1 MSSAPQYLTLLNPK
15 QLEAVKSIEGPN
27 LVLAGAGTG
36 KTRVLTTRVAYI
48 LDQNAAQP
56 SQILC
61 VTFTN
66 KAAREMGERI
76 QSLIPN
82 RFDKMPWMGTFHSL
96 GAKIIRNHAEAIGL
110 KSSFTILDK
119 DDQIALIKQILKSES
134 LDQSQISPKYVQA
147 KIDSWKNKA
156 LNPNDINSQHLDSF
170 IDDKV
175 ANIYKIYQ
183 SRLFNI
189 NCLDFGDLLL
199 QCINLFKI
207 EDIHKRYSNNF
218 KFILVDEYQDTNAA
232 QYIWL
237 KMLAS
242 HHRNICCVG
251 DDDQSI
257 YSWRG
262 AQADNMLKFEKENPS
277 TKTIKLE
284 QNYRSTNNILKSASS
299 LISHNEMRLG
309 KELYSKQGDGNKINI
324 HLTNSSGDEASL
336 IAKEILK
343 YSKDQPN
350 FDEMAVLVRAT
361 FQTREIEESLIKY
374 SVPYRIIGGIRFYER
389 AEIKDSISYLRLVY
403 EKQDDVAFE
412 RALLVPKRG
421 IGDKSFGKIISLAK
435 DKSLSLFKAAQA
447 LAGSDELP
455 KKAKASLEVF
465 IHLIERCTLMTSSK
479 KFNDI
484 LKILLDESGYM
495 EMLKNDKNI
504 NALSKIENIKEL
516 ILAMDDY
523 ASIEEFLEHIS
534 LVSAVDT
541 TSNDTKVSL
550 MTLHAAKG
558 LEYEFV
564 FLPGWEEGLFPH
576 QRTIDES
583 GTKGIEEE
591 RRLAYVGIT
600 KTKKILNISTSLTR
614 RFQNNWMP
622 SLQSR
627 FIDELDEDFI
637 KNINHISEHTDPF
650 NNNFDEYNQD
660 DSFVMKKPKFIGS
673 NKYISSNYDKSSSF
687 KTVMEIEAEENVR
700 DINEDIM
707 LSIGQKVEHEKFGI
721 GTVKHVDGTKVHVD
735 FDAHGVKKLISNFLN
750 PC

>member
-1 MSSAPQYLTLLNPK
+1 MSTAPEYLSLLNPK
-15 QLEAVKSIEGPN
+15 QLEAVESIQGPN

-48 LDQNAAQP
+48 LDQNVAQP

-66 KAAREMGERI
+66 KAAREMAERV
-76 QSLIPN
+76 QKLIPN
-82 RFDKMPWMGTFHSL
+82 RFDRMPWMGTFHSL

-119 DDQIALIKQILKSES
+119 DDQVALIKQILKSEG
-134 LDQSQISPKYVQA
+134 LDQSQISPKYVQS
-147 KIDSWKNKA
+147 KIDNWKNKA
-156 LNPNDINSQHLDSF
+156 LNPNDINAQHLDSF

-207 EDIHKRYSNNF
+207 VDILKRYSNNF
-218 KFILVDEYQDTNAA
+218 KFILVDEYQDTNTA

-237 KMLAS
+237 KLLS
-242 HHRNICCVG
+242 SYHHNICCVG

-262 AQADNMLKFEKENPS
+262 AQADNMLKFEKENKN

-299 LISHNEMRLG
+299 LISYNELRLG
-309 KELYSKQGDGNKINI
+309 KELYSEQGDGSKINI

-343 YSKDQPN
+343 YSQTQPN

-374 SVPYRIIGGIRFYER
+374 SVPYRIVGGIRFYER

-412 RALLVPKRG
+412 RALMIPKRG

-435 DKSLSLFKAAQA
+435 DKSLSLYQA
-447 LAGSDELP
+447 SQLLAGSDEIP
-455 KKAKASLEVF
+455 KKASASLLSF
-465 IHLIERCTLMTSSK
+465 IDLIDRCTALTASK

-516 ILAMDDY
+516 IVAMDDY
-523 ASIEEFLEHIS
+523 ASIEEFLEHIA
-534 LVSAVDT
+534 LVSAVDET
-541 TSNDTKVSL
+541 QNDSKVSL

-576 QRTIDES
+576 QKTIDEL
-583 GTKGIEEE
+583 GNKGIEEE

-600 KTKKILNISTSLTR
+600 RAKKNLNISTSLTR

-627 FIDELDEDFI
+627 FIDELDDNLI
-637 KNINHISEHTDPF
+637 RNVSHISEHTNPF
-650 NNNFDEYNQD
+650 NNNNFDEYNQD
-660 DSFVMKKPKFIGS
+660 SDFLPKKPKYIGS
-673 NKYISSNYDKSSSF
+673 NVNNESSF
-687 KTVMEIEAEENVR
+687 KTVMDIEAEENVR
-700 DINEDIM
+700 DINDDIM
-707 LSIGQKVEHEKFGI
+707 LKIGQKVEHEKFGFGI
-721 GTVKHVDGTKVHVD
+721 IKHVDGPKVHVD
-735 FDAHGVKKLISNFLN
+735 FENHGVKKLISDFLS

>member
-1 MSSAPQYLTLLNPK
+1 MSVAPEYLSLLNPK
-15 QLEAVKSIEGPN
+15 QLEAVQSIEGPN

-48 LDQNAAQP
+48 LDQNVAQP

-66 KAAREMGERI
+66 KAAREMAERV
-76 QSLIPN
+76 QALIPN
-82 RFDKMPWMGTFHSL
+82 RFDRMPWMGTFHSL

-110 KSSFTILDK
+110 KNSFTILDK
-119 DDQIALIKQILKSES
+119 DDQVALIKQILKSEG
-134 LDQSQISPKYVQA
+134 LDQSQISPKYVQS
-147 KIDSWKNKA
+147 KIDHWKNKA
-156 LNPNDINSQHLDSF
+156 LNPGDITADHLDSF

-183 SRLFNI
+183 DRLFNI

-207 EDIHKRYSNNF
+207 EDILKRYSNNF
-218 KFILVDEYQDTNAA
+218 KFILVDEYQDTNTA

-237 KMLAS
+237 KMLS
-242 HHRNICCVG
+242 SLHHNICCVG

-262 AQADNMLKFEKENPS
+262 AQADNMLKFEKENQN

-299 LISHNEMRLG
+299 LISYNELRLG
-309 KELYSKQGDGNKINI
+309 KELYSEQGDGSKINI

-343 YSKDQPN
+343 YSQTQPN

-374 SVPYRIIGGIRFYER
+374 SVPYRIVGGIRFYER
-389 AEIKDSISYLRLVY
+389 AEIKDAISYLRLVY

-435 DKSLSLFKAAQA
+435 DKSLSLYQA
-447 LAGSDELP
+447 SQLLAGSDEIP
-455 KKAKASLEVF
+455 KKASSSLTNF
-465 IHLIERCTLMTSSK
+465 ISLIDRCTEMTSSK

-516 ILAMDDY
+516 TVAMEDY
-523 ASIEEFLEHIS
+523 ASIEEFLEHIA
-534 LVSAVDT
+534 LISAVDET
-541 TSNDTKVSL
+541 ENDSKVSL

-576 QRTIDES
+576 QKTIDES
-583 GTKGIEEE
+583 GNKGIEEE

-600 KTKKILNISTSLTR
+600 RAKKNLNISTSLTR

-627 FIDELDEDFI
+627 FIDELDADLI
-637 KNINHISEHTDPF
+637 KNISHVSEHTNPF
-650 NNNFDEYNQD
+650 SNTVLDEYNQD
-660 DSFVMKKPKFIGS
+660 SDFAVKKPKSIG
-673 NKYISSNYDKSSSF
+673 YNYDEDANYQ
-687 KTVMEIEAEENVR
+687 TVMDIEAEENVR

-707 LSIGQKVEHEKFGI
+707 LKIGQKVEHEKFGF
-721 GTVKHVDGTKVHVD
+721 GTIKHVDGSKVHVD
-735 FDAHGVKKLISNFLN
+735 FDNHGVKKLISDFLS

>member
-1 MSSAPQYLTLLNPK
+1 MSTAPEYLSLLNPK
-15 QLEAVKSIEGPN
+15 QLEAVESIQGPN

-48 LDQNAAQP
+48 LDQNVAQP

-66 KAAREMGERI
+66 KAAREMAERV
-76 QSLIPN
+76 QKLIPN
-82 RFDKMPWMGTFHSL
+82 RFDRMPWMGTFHSL

-119 DDQIALIKQILKSES
+119 DDQVALIKQILKSEG
-134 LDQSQISPKYVQA
+134 LDQSQISPKYVQS
-147 KIDSWKNKA
+147 KIDNWKNKA
-156 LNPNDINSQHLDSF
+156 LNPNDINAQHLDSF

-207 EDIHKRYSNNF
+207 EDILKRYSNNF
-218 KFILVDEYQDTNAA
+218 KFILVDEYQDTNTA

-237 KMLAS
+237 KLLS
-242 HHRNICCVG
+242 SYHHNICCVG

-262 AQADNMLKFEKENPS
+262 AQADNMLKFEKENKN

-299 LISHNEMRLG
+299 LISYNELRLG
-309 KELYSKQGDGNKINI
+309 KELYSEQGDGSKINI

-343 YSKDQPN
+343 YSQTQPN

-374 SVPYRIIGGIRFYER
+374 SVPYRIVGGIRFYER

-412 RALLVPKRG
+412 RALMIPKRG

-435 DKSLSLFKAAQA
+435 DKSLSLYQA
-447 LAGSDELP
+447 SQLLAGSDEIP
-455 KKAKASLEVF
+455 KKASASLLSF
-465 IHLIERCTLMTSSK
+465 IDLIDRCTAMTASK

-504 NALSKIENIKEL
+504 NALSKVENIKEL
-516 ILAMDDY
+516 IIAMDDY
-523 ASIEEFLEHIS
+523 ASIEEFLEHIA
-534 LVSAVDT
+534 LVSAVDET
-541 TSNDTKVSL
+541 QNDSKVSL

-576 QRTIDES
+576 QKTIDEL
-583 GTKGIEEE
+583 GNKGIEEE

-600 KTKKILNISTSLTR
+600 RAKKNLNISTSLTR

-627 FIDELDEDFI
+627 FIDELDDNLI
-637 KNINHISEHTDPF
+637 KNISHISEHTNPF
-650 NNNFDEYNQD
+650 NNNNFDEYNQD
-660 DSFVMKKPKFIGS
+660 SDFLPKKHKYIGS
-673 NKYISSNYDKSSSF
+673 NVNNESSF
-687 KTVMEIEAEENVR
+687 KTVMDIEAEENVR
-700 DINEDIM
+700 DINDDIM
-707 LSIGQKVEHEKFGI
+707 LKIGQKVEHEKFGFGI
-721 GTVKHVDGTKVHVD
+721 IKQVDGPKVHVD
-735 FDAHGVKKLISNFLN
+735 FENHGVKKLISDFLS

>member
-1 MSSAPQYLTLLNPK
+1 MSTAPEYLSLLNPK
-15 QLEAVKSIEGPN
+15 QLEAVESIQGPN

-48 LDQNAAQP
+48 LDQNVAQP

-66 KAAREMGERI
+66 KAAREMAERV
-76 QSLIPN
+76 QKLIPN
-82 RFDKMPWMGTFHSL
+82 RFDRMPWMGTFHSL

-119 DDQIALIKQILKSES
+119 DDQVALIKQILKSEG
-134 LDQSQISPKYVQA
+134 LDQSQISPKYVQS
-147 KIDSWKNKA
+147 KIDNWKNKA
-156 LNPNDINSQHLDSF
+156 LNPNDINAQHLDSF

-207 EDIHKRYSNNF
+207 VDILKRYSNNF
-218 KFILVDEYQDTNAA
+218 KFILVDEYQDTNTA

-237 KMLAS
+237 KLLS
-242 HHRNICCVG
+242 SYHHNICCVG

-262 AQADNMLKFEKENPS
+262 AQADNMLKFEKENKN

-299 LISHNEMRLG
+299 LISYNELRLG
-309 KELYSKQGDGNKINI
+309 KELYSEQGDGSKINI

-343 YSKDQPN
+343 YSQTQPN

-374 SVPYRIIGGIRFYER
+374 SVPYRIVGGIRFYER

-412 RALLVPKRG
+412 RALMIPKRG

-435 DKSLSLFKAAQA
+435 DKSLSLYQA
-447 LAGSDELP
+447 SQLLAGSDEIP
-455 KKAKASLEVF
+455 KKASASLLSF
-465 IHLIERCTLMTSSK
+465 IDLIDRCTALTASK

-516 ILAMDDY
+516 IVAMDDY
-523 ASIEEFLEHIS
+523 ASIEEFLEHIA
-534 LVSAVDT
+534 LVSAVDET
-541 TSNDTKVSL
+541 QNDSKVSL

-576 QRTIDES
+576 QKTIDEL
-583 GTKGIEEE
+583 GNKGIEEE

-600 KTKKILNISTSLTR
+600 RAKKNLNISTSLTR

-627 FIDELDEDFI
+627 FIDELDDNLI
-637 KNINHISEHTDPF
+637 KNISHISEHTNPF
-650 NNNFDEYNQD
+650 NNNNFDEYNQD
-660 DSFVMKKPKFIGS
+660 SDFLPKKHKYIGS
-673 NKYISSNYDKSSSF
+673 NVNNESSF
-687 KTVMEIEAEENVR
+687 KTVMDIEAEENVR
-700 DINEDIM
+700 DINDDIM
-707 LSIGQKVEHEKFGI
+707 LKIGQKVEHEKFGFGI
-721 GTVKHVDGTKVHVD
+721 IKHVDGPKVHVD
-735 FDAHGVKKLISNFLN
+735 FENHGVKKLISDFLS

>member
-1 MSSAPQYLTLLNPK
+1 MSTAPEYLSLLNPK
-15 QLEAVKSIEGPN
+15 QLEAVESIQGPN

-48 LDQNAAQP
+48 LDQNVAQP

-66 KAAREMGERI
+66 KAAREMAERV
-76 QSLIPN
+76 QKLIPN
-82 RFDKMPWMGTFHSL
+82 RFDRMPWMGTFHSL

-119 DDQIALIKQILKSES
+119 DDQVALIKQILKSEG
-134 LDQSQISPKYVQA
+134 LDQSQISPKYVQS
-147 KIDSWKNKA
+147 KIDNWKNKA
-156 LNPNDINSQHLDSF
+156 LNPNDINAQHLDSF

-207 EDIHKRYSNNF
+207 EDILKRYSNNF
-218 KFILVDEYQDTNAA
+218 KFILVDEYQDTNTA

-237 KMLAS
+237 KLLS
-242 HHRNICCVG
+242 SYHHNICCVG

-262 AQADNMLKFEKENPS
+262 AQADNMLKFEKENKN

-299 LISHNEMRLG
+299 LISYNELRLG
-309 KELYSKQGDGNKINI
+309 KELYSEQGDGNKINI

-343 YSKDQPN
+343 YSQTQPN

-374 SVPYRIIGGIRFYER
+374 SVPYRIVGGIRFYER

-412 RALLVPKRG
+412 RALMIPKRG

-435 DKSLSLFKAAQA
+435 DKSLSLYQA
-447 LAGSDELP
+447 SQLLAGSDEIP
-455 KKAKASLEVF
+455 KKASASLLSF
-465 IHLIERCTLMTSSK
+465 IDLIDRCTAMTASK

-516 ILAMDDY
+516 IVAMDDY
-523 ASIEEFLEHIS
+523 ASIEEFLEHIA
-534 LVSAVDT
+534 LVSAVDET
-541 TSNDTKVSL
+541 QNDSKVSL

-576 QRTIDES
+576 QKTIDES
-583 GTKGIEEE
+583 GNKGIEEE

-600 KTKKILNISTSLTR
+600 RAKKNLNISTSLTR

-627 FIDELDEDFI
+627 FIDELDDNLI
-637 KNINHISEHTDPF
+637 KNVSHISEHTNPF
-650 NNNFDEYNQD
+650 NNNNFDEYNQD
-660 DSFVMKKPKFIGS
+660 SDFLPKKPKFIGS
-673 NKYISSNYDKSSSF
+673 NVNNESSF
-687 KTVMEIEAEENVR
+687 KTVMDIEAEENVR
-700 DINEDIM
+700 DINDDIM
-707 LSIGQKVEHEKFGI
+707 LKIGQKVEHEKFGFGI
-721 GTVKHVDGTKVHVD
+721 IKHVDGPKVHVD
-735 FDAHGVKKLISNFLN
+735 FENHGVKKLISDFLS

>member
-1 MSSAPQYLTLLNPK
+1 MSTAPEYLSLLNPK
-15 QLEAVKSIEGPN
+15 QLEAVQSIEGPN

-48 LDQNAAQP
+48 LDQNVAQP

-66 KAAREMGERI
+66 KAAREMAERV
-76 QSLIPN
+76 QALIPN
-82 RFDKMPWMGTFHSL
+82 RFDRMPWMGTFHSL

-110 KSSFTILDK
+110 KNSFTILDK
-119 DDQIALIKQILKSES
+119 DDQVALIKQILKSEG
-134 LDQSQISPKYVQA
+134 LDQSQISPKYVQS
-147 KIDSWKNKA
+147 KIDHWKNKA
-156 LNPNDINSQHLDSF
+156 LNPSDITADHLDSF

-183 SRLFNI
+183 NRLFNI

-199 QCINLFKI
+199 QCINLFRI
-207 EDIHKRYSNNF
+207 EDILKRYSNNF
-218 KFILVDEYQDTNAA
+218 KFILVDEYQDTNTA

-237 KMLAS
+237 KMLS
-242 HHRNICCVG
+242 SLHHNICCVG

-262 AQADNMLKFEKENPS
+262 AQADNMLKFEKENQN

-299 LISHNEMRLG
+299 LISYNELRLG
-309 KELYSKQGDGNKINI
+309 KELYSEQGDGSKINI

-343 YSKDQPN
+343 YSQTQPN

-374 SVPYRIIGGIRFYER
+374 SVPYRIVGGIRFYER
-389 AEIKDSISYLRLVY
+389 AEIKDAISYLRLVY

-435 DKSLSLFKAAQA
+435 DKSLSLYQA
-447 LAGSDELP
+447 SQLLAGSDEIP
-455 KKAKASLEVF
+455 KKASSSLTNF
-465 IHLIERCTLMTSSK
+465 ISLIDRCTEMTSSK

-484 LKILLDESGYM
+484 LKILLDESVYM

-516 ILAMDDY
+516 TVAMEDY
-523 ASIEEFLEHIS
+523 ASIEEFLEHIA
-534 LVSAVDT
+534 LISAVDET
-541 TSNDTKVSL
+541 ENDSKVSL

-576 QRTIDES
+576 QKTIDES
-583 GTKGIEEE
+583 GNKGIEEE

-600 KTKKILNISTSLTR
+600 RAKKNLNISTSLTR

-627 FIDELDEDFI
+627 FIDELDADLI
-637 KNINHISEHTDPF
+637 KNISHVSEHTNPIS
-650 NNNFDEYNQD
+650 NTVIDEYNQD
-660 DSFVMKKPKFIGS
+660 SDFATKKPKSIG
-673 NKYISSNYDKSSSF
+673 YNYDEDANYQ
-687 KTVMEIEAEENVR
+687 TVMDIEAEENVR

-707 LSIGQKVEHEKFGI
+707 LKIGQKVEHEKFGF
-721 GTVKHVDGTKVHVD
+721 GTIKHVDGSKVHVD
-735 FDAHGVKKLISNFLN
+735 FDNHGIKKLISDFLS

>member
-1 MSSAPQYLTLLNPK
+1 MSTAQEYLSLLNPK
-15 QLEAVKSIEGPN
+15 QLEAVESIQGPN

-48 LDQNAAQP
+48 LDQNVAQP

-66 KAAREMGERI
+66 KAAREMAERV
-76 QSLIPN
+76 QKLIPN
-82 RFDKMPWMGTFHSL
+82 RFDRMPWMGTFHSL

-119 DDQIALIKQILKSES
+119 DDQVALIKQILKSEG
-134 LDQSQISPKYVQA
+134 LDQSQISPKYVQS
-147 KIDSWKNKA
+147 KIDNWKNKA
-156 LNPNDINSQHLDSF
+156 LNPNDINAQHLDSF

-207 EDIHKRYSNNF
+207 EDILKRYSNNF
-218 KFILVDEYQDTNAA
+218 KFILVDEYQDTNTA

-237 KMLAS
+237 KLLS
-242 HHRNICCVG
+242 SYHHNICCVG

-262 AQADNMLKFEKENPS
+262 AQADNMLKFEKENKN

-299 LISHNEMRLG
+299 LISYNELRLG
-309 KELYSKQGDGNKINI
+309 KELYSEQGDGNKINI

-343 YSKDQPN
+343 YSQTQPN

-374 SVPYRIIGGIRFYER
+374 SVPYRIVGGIRFYER

-412 RALLVPKRG
+412 RALMIPKRG

-435 DKSLSLFKAAQA
+435 DKSLSLYQA
-447 LAGSDELP
+447 SQLLAGSDEIP
-455 KKAKASLEVF
+455 KKASASLLSF
-465 IHLIERCTLMTSSK
+465 IDLIDRCTAMTASK

-516 ILAMDDY
+516 IVAMDDY
-523 ASIEEFLEHIS
+523 ASIEEFLEHIA
-534 LVSAVDT
+534 LVSAVDET
-541 TSNDTKVSL
+541 QNDSKVSL

-576 QRTIDES
+576 QKTIDES
-583 GTKGIEEE
+583 GNKGIEEE

-600 KTKKILNISTSLTR
+600 RAKKNLNISTSLTR

-627 FIDELDEDFI
+627 FIDELDDNLI
-637 KNINHISEHTDPF
+637 KNVSHISEHTNPF
-650 NNNFDEYNQD
+650 KNNNFDEYNQD
-660 DSFVMKKPKFIGS
+660 SDFLPKKPKYIGS
-673 NKYISSNYDKSSSF
+673 NVNNESSF
-687 KTVMEIEAEENVR
+687 KTVMDIEAEENVR
-700 DINEDIM
+700 DINDDIM
-707 LSIGQKVEHEKFGI
+707 LKIGQKVEHEKFGFGVI
-721 GTVKHVDGTKVHVD
+721 KHVDGPKVHVD
-735 FDAHGVKKLISNFLN
+735 FENHGVKKLISDFLS

>member
-465 IHLIERCTLMTSSK
+465 IDLIERCTLMTSSK

-600 KTKKILNISTSLTR
+600 RAKKILNISTSLTR

>member
-1 MSSAPQYLTLLNPK
+1 MSTAPEYLSLLNPK
-15 QLEAVKSIEGPN
+15 QLEAVESIQGPN

-48 LDQNAAQP
+48 LDQNVAQP

-66 KAAREMGERI
+66 KAAREMAERV
-76 QSLIPN
+76 QKLIPN
-82 RFDKMPWMGTFHSL
+82 RFDRMPWMGTFHSL

-119 DDQIALIKQILKSES
+119 DDQVALIKQILKSEG
-134 LDQSQISPKYVQA
+134 LDQSQISPKYVQS
-147 KIDSWKNKA
+147 KIDNWKNKA
-156 LNPNDINSQHLDSF
+156 LNPNDINAQHLDSF

-207 EDIHKRYSNNF
+207 EDILKRYSNNF
-218 KFILVDEYQDTNAA
+218 KFILVDEYQDTNTA

-237 KMLAS
+237 KLLS
-242 HHRNICCVG
+242 SYHHNICCVG

-262 AQADNMLKFEKENPS
+262 AQADNMLKFEKENKN

-299 LISHNEMRLG
+299 LISYNELRLG
-309 KELYSKQGDGNKINI
+309 KELYSEQGDGNKINI

-343 YSKDQPN
+343 YSQTQPN

-374 SVPYRIIGGIRFYER
+374 SVPYRIVGGIRFYER

-412 RALLVPKRG
+412 RALMIPKRG

-435 DKSLSLFKAAQA
+435 DKSLSLYQA
-447 LAGSDELP
+447 SQLLAGSDEIP
-455 KKAKASLEVF
+455 KKASASLLSF
-465 IHLIERCTLMTSSK
+465 IDLIDRCTALTASK

-516 ILAMDDY
+516 IVAMDDY
-523 ASIEEFLEHIS
+523 ASIEEFLEHIA
-534 LVSAVDT
+534 LVSAVDET
-541 TSNDTKVSL
+541 QNDSKVSL

-576 QRTIDES
+576 QKTIDES
-583 GTKGIEEE
+583 GNKGIEEE

-600 KTKKILNISTSLTR
+600 RAKKNLNISTSLTR

-627 FIDELDEDFI
+627 FIDELDDNLI
-637 KNINHISEHTDPF
+637 KNVSHISEHTNPF
-650 NNNFDEYNQD
+650 NNNNFDEYNQD
-660 DSFVMKKPKFIGS
+660 SDFLPKKPKYIGS
-673 NKYISSNYDKSSSF
+673 NVNNESSF
-687 KTVMEIEAEENVR
+687 KTVMDIEAEENVR
-700 DINEDIM
+700 DINDDIM
-707 LSIGQKVEHEKFGI
+707 LKIGQKVEHEKFGFGI
-721 GTVKHVDGTKVHVD
+721 IKHVDGPKVHVD
-735 FDAHGVKKLISNFLN
+735 FENHGVKKLISDFLS

>member
-1 MSSAPQYLTLLNPK
+1 MSTAPEYLSLLNPK
-15 QLEAVKSIEGPN
+15 QLEAVESIQGPN

-48 LDQNAAQP
+48 LDQNVAQP

-66 KAAREMGERI
+66 KAAREMAERV
-76 QSLIPN
+76 QKLIPN
-82 RFDKMPWMGTFHSL
+82 RFDRMPWMGTFHSL

-119 DDQIALIKQILKSES
+119 DDQVALIKQILKSEG
-134 LDQSQISPKYVQA
+134 LDQSQISPKYVQS
-147 KIDSWKNKA
+147 KIDNWKNKA
-156 LNPNDINSQHLDSF
+156 LNPNDINAQHLDSF

-207 EDIHKRYSNNF
+207 EDILKRYSNNF
-218 KFILVDEYQDTNAA
+218 KFILVDEYQDTNTA

-237 KMLAS
+237 KLLS
-242 HHRNICCVG
+242 SYHHNICCVG

-262 AQADNMLKFEKENPS
+262 AQADNMLKFEKENKN

-299 LISHNEMRLG
+299 LISYNELRLG
-309 KELYSKQGDGNKINI
+309 KELYSEQGDGSKINI

-343 YSKDQPN
+343 YSQTQPN

-374 SVPYRIIGGIRFYER
+374 SVPYRIVGGIRFYER

-412 RALLVPKRG
+412 RALMIPKRG

-435 DKSLSLFKAAQA
+435 DKSLSLYQA
-447 LAGSDELP
+447 SQLLAGSDEIP
-455 KKAKASLEVF
+455 KKASASLLSF
-465 IHLIERCTLMTSSK
+465 IDLIDRCTAMTASK

-516 ILAMDDY
+516 IVAMDDY
-523 ASIEEFLEHIS
+523 ASIEEFLEHIA
-534 LVSAVDT
+534 LVSAVDET
-541 TSNDTKVSL
+541 QNDSKVSL

-576 QRTIDES
+576 QKTIDEL
-583 GTKGIEEE
+583 GNKGIEEE

-600 KTKKILNISTSLTR
+600 RAKKNLNISTSLTR

-627 FIDELDEDFI
+627 FIDELDDNLI
-637 KNINHISEHTDPF
+637 KNISHISEHTNPF
-650 NNNFDEYNQD
+650 NNNNFDEYNQD
-660 DSFVMKKPKFIGS
+660 SDFLPKKPKYIGS
-673 NKYISSNYDKSSSF
+673 NVNNESSF
-687 KTVMEIEAEENVR
+687 KTVMDIEAEENVR
-700 DINEDIM
+700 DINDDIM
-707 LSIGQKVEHEKFGI
+707 LKIGQKVEHEKFGFGVI
-721 GTVKHVDGTKVHVD
+721 KHVDGPKVHVD
-735 FDAHGVKKLISNFLN
+735 FENHGVKKLISDFLSL
-750 PC
+750 C

>member
-1 MSSAPQYLTLLNPK
+1 MSTAPEYLSLLNPK
-15 QLEAVKSIEGPN
+15 QLEAVESIQGPN

-48 LDQNAAQP
+48 LDQNVAQP

-66 KAAREMGERI
+66 KAAREMAERV
-76 QSLIPN
+76 QKLIPN
-82 RFDKMPWMGTFHSL
+82 RFDRMPWMGTFHSL

-119 DDQIALIKQILKSES
+119 DDQVALIKQILKSEG
-134 LDQSQISPKYVQA
+134 LDQSQISPKYVQS
-147 KIDSWKNKA
+147 KIDNWKNKA
-156 LNPNDINSQHLDSF
+156 LNPNDINAQHLDSF

-207 EDIHKRYSNNF
+207 EDILKRYSNNF
-218 KFILVDEYQDTNAA
+218 KFILVDEYQDTNTA

-237 KMLAS
+237 KLLS
-242 HHRNICCVG
+242 SYHHNICCVG

-262 AQADNMLKFEKENPS
+262 AQADNMLKFEKENKN

-299 LISHNEMRLG
+299 LISYNELRLG
-309 KELYSKQGDGNKINI
+309 KELYSEQGDGNKINI

-343 YSKDQPN
+343 YSQTQPN

-374 SVPYRIIGGIRFYER
+374 SVPYRIVGGIRFYER

-412 RALLVPKRG
+412 RALMIPKRG

-435 DKSLSLFKAAQA
+435 DKSLSLYQA
-447 LAGSDELP
+447 SQLLAGSDEIP
-455 KKAKASLEVF
+455 KKASASLLSF
-465 IHLIERCTLMTSSK
+465 IDLIDRCTAMTASK

-516 ILAMDDY
+516 IVAMDDY
-523 ASIEEFLEHIS
+523 ASIEEFLEHIA
-534 LVSAVDT
+534 LVSAVDET
-541 TSNDTKVSL
+541 QNDSKVSL

-576 QRTIDES
+576 QKTIDES
-583 GTKGIEEE
+583 GNKGIEEE

-600 KTKKILNISTSLTR
+600 RAKKNLNISTSLTR

-627 FIDELDEDFI
+627 FIDELDDNLI
-637 KNINHISEHTDPF
+637 KNVSHISEHTSPF
-650 NNNFDEYNQD
+650 NNNNFDEYNQD
-660 DSFVMKKPKFIGS
+660 SDFLPKKPKFIGS
-673 NKYISSNYDKSSSF
+673 NVNNESNF
-687 KTVMEIEAEENVR
+687 KTVMDIEAEENVR
-700 DINEDIM
+700 DINDDIM
-707 LSIGQKVEHEKFGI
+707 LKIGQKVEHEKFGFGI
-721 GTVKHVDGTKVHVD
+721 IKHVDGPKVHVD
-735 FDAHGVKKLISNFLN
+735 FENHGVKKLISDFLS

>member
-1 MSSAPQYLTLLNPK
+1 MSVAPEYLSLLNPK
-15 QLEAVKSIEGPN
+15 QLEAVQSIEGPN

-48 LDQNAAQP
+48 LDQNVAQP

-66 KAAREMGERI
+66 KAAREMAERV
-76 QSLIPN
+76 QALIPN
-82 RFDKMPWMGTFHSL
+82 RFDRMPWMGTFHSL

-110 KSSFTILDK
+110 KNSFTILDK
-119 DDQIALIKQILKSES
+119 DDQVALIKQILKSEG
-134 LDQSQISPKYVQA
+134 LDQSQISPKYVQS
-147 KIDSWKNKA
+147 KIDHWKNKA
-156 LNPNDINSQHLDSF
+156 LNPSDINADHLDSF

-183 SRLFNI
+183 NRLFNI

-207 EDIHKRYSNNF
+207 EDILKRYSNNF
-218 KFILVDEYQDTNAA
+218 KFILVDEYQDTNTA

-237 KMLAS
+237 KMLS
-242 HHRNICCVG
+242 SLHHNICCVG

-262 AQADNMLKFEKENPS
+262 AQADNMLKFEKENQN

-299 LISHNEMRLG
+299 LISYNELRLG
-309 KELYSKQGDGNKINI
+309 KELYSEQGDGSKINI

-343 YSKDQPN
+343 YSQTQPN

-374 SVPYRIIGGIRFYER
+374 SVPYRIVGGIRFYER
-389 AEIKDSISYLRLVY
+389 AEIKDAISYLRLVY

-435 DKSLSLFKAAQA
+435 DKSLSLYQA
-447 LAGSDELP
+447 SQLLAGSDEIP
-455 KKAKASLEVF
+455 KKASSSLTNF
-465 IHLIERCTLMTSSK
+465 ISLIDRCTEMTSSK

-516 ILAMDDY
+516 TVAMEDY
-523 ASIEEFLEHIS
+523 ASIEEFLEHIA
-534 LVSAVDT
+534 LISAVDET
-541 TSNDTKVSL
+541 KNDTKVSL

-576 QRTIDES
+576 QKTIDES
-583 GTKGIEEE
+583 GNKGIEEE

-600 KTKKILNISTSLTR
+600 RAKKNLNISTSLTR

-627 FIDELDEDFI
+627 FIDELDADLI
-637 KNINHISEHTDPF
+637 KNISHVSEHTNPF
-650 NNNFDEYNQD
+650 SNNVLDEYNQD
-660 DSFVMKKPKFIGS
+660 SDFAEKKPKSIG
-673 NKYISSNYDKSSSF
+673 YNYDEDANYQ
-687 KTVMEIEAEENVR
+687 TVMDIEAEENIR

-707 LSIGQKVEHEKFGI
+707 LKIGQKVEHEKFGF
-721 GTVKHVDGTKVHVD
+721 GTIKHVDGSKVHVD
-735 FDAHGVKKLISNFLN
+735 FDNHGIKKLISDFLI

>member
-1 MSSAPQYLTLLNPK
+1 MSTAPEYLSLLNPK
-15 QLEAVKSIEGPN
+15 QLEAVESIQGPN

-48 LDQNAAQP
+48 LDQNVAQP

-66 KAAREMGERI
+66 KAAREMAERV
-76 QSLIPN
+76 QKLIPN
-82 RFDKMPWMGTFHSL
+82 RFDRMPWMGTFHSL

-119 DDQIALIKQILKSES
+119 DDQVALIKQILKSEG
-134 LDQSQISPKYVQA
+134 LDQSQISPKYVQS
-147 KIDSWKNKA
+147 KIDNWKNKA
-156 LNPNDINSQHLDSF
+156 LNPNDINAQHLDSF

-207 EDIHKRYSNNF
+207 EDILKRYSNNF
-218 KFILVDEYQDTNAA
+218 KFILVDEYQDTNTA

-237 KMLAS
+237 KLLS
-242 HHRNICCVG
+242 SYHHNICCVG

-262 AQADNMLKFEKENPS
+262 AQADNMLKFEKENKN

-299 LISHNEMRLG
+299 LISYNELRLG
-309 KELYSKQGDGNKINI
+309 KELYSEQGDGSKINI

-343 YSKDQPN
+343 YSQTQPN

-374 SVPYRIIGGIRFYER
+374 SVPYRIVGGIRFYER

-412 RALLVPKRG
+412 RALMIPKRG

-435 DKSLSLFKAAQA
+435 DKSLSLYQA
-447 LAGSDELP
+447 SQLLAGSDEIP
-455 KKAKASLEVF
+455 KKASASLLSF
-465 IHLIERCTLMTSSK
+465 IDLIDRCTALTASK

-516 ILAMDDY
+516 IVAMDDY
-523 ASIEEFLEHIS
+523 ASIEEFLEHIA
-534 LVSAVDT
+534 LVSAVDET
-541 TSNDTKVSL
+541 QNDSKVSL

-576 QRTIDES
+576 QKTIDES
-583 GTKGIEEE
+583 GNKGIEEE

-600 KTKKILNISTSLTR
+600 RAKKNLNISTSLTR

-627 FIDELDEDFI
+627 FIDELDDNLI
-637 KNINHISEHTDPF
+637 KNVSHISEHTNPF
-650 NNNFDEYNQD
+650 NNNNFDEYNQD
-660 DSFVMKKPKFIGS
+660 SDFIPKKPKYIGS
-673 NKYISSNYDKSSSF
+673 NVNNESSF
-687 KTVMEIEAEENVR
+687 KTVMDIEAEENVR
-700 DINEDIM
+700 DINDDIM
-707 LSIGQKVEHEKFGI
+707 LKIGQKVEHEKFGFGVI
-721 GTVKHVDGTKVHVD
+721 KHVDGPKVHVD
-735 FDAHGVKKLISNFLN
+735 FENHGVKKLISDFLS

>member
-1 MSSAPQYLTLLNPK
+1 MPTAPEYLSLLNPK
-15 QLEAVKSIEGPN
+15 QLEAVESIQGPN

-48 LDQNAAQP
+48 LDQNVAQP

-66 KAAREMGERI
+66 KAAREMAERV
-76 QSLIPN
+76 QKLIPN
-82 RFDKMPWMGTFHSL
+82 RFDRMPWMGTFHSL

-119 DDQIALIKQILKSES
+119 DDQVALIKQILKSEG
-134 LDQSQISPKYVQA
+134 LDQSQISPKYVQS
-147 KIDSWKNKA
+147 KIDNWKNKA
-156 LNPNDINSQHLDSF
+156 LNPNDINAQHLDSF

-207 EDIHKRYSNNF
+207 EDILKRYSNNF
-218 KFILVDEYQDTNAA
+218 KFILVDEYQDTNTA

-237 KMLAS
+237 KLLS
-242 HHRNICCVG
+242 SYHHNICCVG

-262 AQADNMLKFEKENPS
+262 AQADNMLKFEKENKN

-299 LISHNEMRLG
+299 LISYNELRLG
-309 KELYSKQGDGNKINI
+309 KELYSEQGDGNKINI

-343 YSKDQPN
+343 YSQTQPN

-374 SVPYRIIGGIRFYER
+374 SVPYRIVGGIRFYER

-412 RALLVPKRG
+412 RALMIPKRG

-435 DKSLSLFKAAQA
+435 DKSLSLYQA
-447 LAGSDELP
+447 SQLLAGSDEIP
-455 KKAKASLEVF
+455 KKASASLLSF
-465 IHLIERCTLMTSSK
+465 IDLIDRCTAMTASK

-516 ILAMDDY
+516 IVAMDDY
-523 ASIEEFLEHIS
+523 ASIEEFLEHIA
-534 LVSAVDT
+534 LVSAVDET
-541 TSNDTKVSL
+541 QNDSKVSL

-576 QRTIDES
+576 QKTIDES
-583 GTKGIEEE
+583 GNKGIEEE

-600 KTKKILNISTSLTR
+600 RAKKNLNISTSLTR

-627 FIDELDEDFI
+627 FIDELDDNLI
-637 KNINHISEHTDPF
+637 KNVSHISEHTNPF
-650 NNNFDEYNQD
+650 NNNNFDEYNQD
-660 DSFVMKKPKFIGS
+660 SDFLPKKPKYIGS
-673 NKYISSNYDKSSSF
+673 NVNNESSF
-687 KTVMEIEAEENVR
+687 KTVMDIEAEENVR
-700 DINEDIM
+700 DINDDIM
-707 LSIGQKVEHEKFGI
+707 LKIGQKVEHEKFGFGI
-721 GTVKHVDGTKVHVD
+721 IKHVDGPKVHVD
-735 FDAHGVKKLISNFLN
+735 FENHGVKKLISDFLS

>member
-183 SRLFNI
+183 NRLFNI

-465 IHLIERCTLMTSSK
+465 IDLIERCTLMTSSK

-504 NALSKIENIKEL
+504 NALSKVENIKEL

-600 KTKKILNISTSLTR
+600 RAKKILNISTSLTR

>member
-1 MSSAPQYLTLLNPK
+1 MSTAPEYLSLLNPK
-15 QLEAVKSIEGPN
+15 QLEAVESIQGPN

-48 LDQNAAQP
+48 LDQNVAQP

-66 KAAREMGERI
+66 KAAREMAERV
-76 QSLIPN
+76 QKLIPN
-82 RFDKMPWMGTFHSL
+82 RFDRMPWMGTFHSL

-119 DDQIALIKQILKSES
+119 DDQVALIKQILKSEG
-134 LDQSQISPKYVQA
+134 LDQSQISPKYVQS
-147 KIDSWKNKA
+147 KIDNWKNKA
-156 LNPNDINSQHLDSF
+156 LNANDINAQHLDSF

-207 EDIHKRYSNNF
+207 EDILKRYSNNF
-218 KFILVDEYQDTNAA
+218 KFILVDEYQDTNTA

-237 KMLAS
+237 KLLS
-242 HHRNICCVG
+242 SYHHNICCVG

-262 AQADNMLKFEKENPS
+262 AQADNMLKFEKENKN

-299 LISHNEMRLG
+299 LISYNELRLG
-309 KELYSKQGDGNKINI
+309 KELYSEQGDGNKINI

-343 YSKDQPN
+343 YSQKQPN

-374 SVPYRIIGGIRFYER
+374 SVPYRIVGGIRFYER

-412 RALLVPKRG
+412 RALMIPKRG

-435 DKSLSLFKAAQA
+435 DKSLSLYQA
-447 LAGSDELP
+447 SQLLAGSDEIP
-455 KKAKASLEVF
+455 KKASASLLSF
-465 IHLIERCTLMTSSK
+465 IDLIDRCTAMTASK

-516 ILAMDDY
+516 IVAMDDY
-523 ASIEEFLEHIS
+523 ASIEEFLEHIA
-534 LVSAVDT
+534 LVSAVDET
-541 TSNDTKVSL
+541 QNDSKVSL

-576 QRTIDES
+576 QKTIDES
-583 GTKGIEEE
+583 GNKGIEEE

-600 KTKKILNISTSLTR
+600 RAKKNLNISTSLTR

-627 FIDELDEDFI
+627 FIDELDDNLI
-637 KNINHISEHTDPF
+637 KNVSHISEHTNPF
-650 NNNFDEYNQD
+650 NNNNFDEYNQD
-660 DSFVMKKPKFIGS
+660 SDFLPKKPKYIGS
-673 NKYISSNYDKSSSF
+673 NVNNESSF
-687 KTVMEIEAEENVR
+687 KTVMDIEAEENVR
-700 DINEDIM
+700 DINDDIM
-707 LSIGQKVEHEKFGI
+707 LKIGQKVEHEKFGFGI
-721 GTVKHVDGTKVHVD
+721 IKHVDGPKVHVD
-735 FDAHGVKKLISNFLN
+735 FENHGVKKLISDFLS

>member
-1 MSSAPQYLTLLNPK
+1 MSTAPEYLSLLNPK
-15 QLEAVKSIEGPN
+15 QLEAVESIQGPN

-48 LDQNAAQP
+48 LDQNVAQP

-66 KAAREMGERI
+66 KAAREMAERV
-76 QSLIPN
+76 QKLIPN
-82 RFDKMPWMGTFHSL
+82 RFDRMPWMGTFHSL

-119 DDQIALIKQILKSES
+119 DDQVALIKQILKSEG
-134 LDQSQISPKYVQA
+134 LDQSQISPKYVQS
-147 KIDSWKNKA
+147 KIDNWKNKA
-156 LNPNDINSQHLDSF
+156 LNPNDINAQHLDSF

-207 EDIHKRYSNNF
+207 EDILKRYSNNF
-218 KFILVDEYQDTNAA
+218 KFILVDEYQDTNTA

-237 KMLAS
+237 KLLS
-242 HHRNICCVG
+242 SYHHNICCVG

-262 AQADNMLKFEKENPS
+262 AQADNMLKFEKENKN

-299 LISHNEMRLG
+299 LISYNELRLG
-309 KELYSKQGDGNKINI
+309 KELYSEQGDGNKINI

-343 YSKDQPN
+343 YSQTQPN

-374 SVPYRIIGGIRFYER
+374 SVPYRIVGGIRFYER

-412 RALLVPKRG
+412 RALMIPKRG

-435 DKSLSLFKAAQA
+435 DKSLSLYQA
-447 LAGSDELP
+447 SQLLAGSDEIP
-455 KKAKASLEVF
+455 KKASASLLSF
-465 IHLIERCTLMTSSK
+465 IDLIDRCTAMTASK

-516 ILAMDDY
+516 IVAMDDY
-523 ASIEEFLEHIS
+523 ASIEEFLEHIA
-534 LVSAVDT
+534 LVSAVDET
-541 TSNDTKVSL
+541 QNDSKVSL

-576 QRTIDES
+576 QKTIDES
-583 GTKGIEEE
+583 GNKGIEEE

-600 KTKKILNISTSLTR
+600 RAKKNLNISTSLTR

-627 FIDELDEDFI
+627 FIDELDDNLI
-637 KNINHISEHTDPF
+637 KNISHISEHTNPF
-650 NNNFDEYNQD
+650 NNNNFDEYNQD
-660 DSFVMKKPKFIGS
+660 SDFLPKKHKYIGS
-673 NKYISSNYDKSSSF
+673 NVNNESSF
-687 KTVMEIEAEENVR
+687 KTVMDIEAEENVR
-700 DINEDIM
+700 DINDDIM
-707 LSIGQKVEHEKFGI
+707 LKIGQKVEHEKFGFGI
-721 GTVKHVDGTKVHVD
+721 IKHVDGPKVHVD
-735 FDAHGVKKLISNFLN
+735 FENHGVKKLISDFLS

>member
-1 MSSAPQYLTLLNPK
+1 MSVAPEYLSLLNPK
-15 QLEAVKSIEGPN
+15 QLEAVQSIEGPN

-48 LDQNAAQP
+48 LDQNVAQP

-66 KAAREMGERI
+66 KAAREMAERV
-76 QSLIPN
+76 QALIPN
-82 RFDKMPWMGTFHSL
+82 RFDRMPWMGTFHSL

-110 KSSFTILDK
+110 KNSFTILDK
-119 DDQIALIKQILKSES
+119 DDQVALIKQILKSEG
-134 LDQSQISPKYVQA
+134 LDQSQISPKYVQS
-147 KIDSWKNKA
+147 KIDHWKNKA
-156 LNPNDINSQHLDSF
+156 LNPSDVTADHLDSF

-183 SRLFNI
+183 NRLFNI

-207 EDIHKRYSNNF
+207 EDILKRYSNNF
-218 KFILVDEYQDTNAA
+218 KFILVDEYQDTNTA

-237 KMLAS
+237 KMLS
-242 HHRNICCVG
+242 SLHHNICCVG

-262 AQADNMLKFEKENPS
+262 AQADNMLKFEKENQN

-299 LISHNEMRLG
+299 LISYNELRLG
-309 KELYSKQGDGNKINI
+309 KELYSEQGDGSKINI

-343 YSKDQPN
+343 YSQTQPN

-374 SVPYRIIGGIRFYER
+374 SVPYRIVGGIRFYER
-389 AEIKDSISYLRLVY
+389 AEIKDAISYLRLVY

-435 DKSLSLFKAAQA
+435 DKSLSLYQA
-447 LAGSDELP
+447 SQLLAGSDEIP
-455 KKAKASLEVF
+455 KKASSSLTNF
-465 IHLIERCTLMTSSK
+465 ISLIDRCTEMTSSK

-516 ILAMDDY
+516 TVAMEDY
-523 ASIEEFLEHIS
+523 ASIEEFLEHIA
-534 LVSAVDT
+534 LISAVDET
-541 TSNDTKVSL
+541 ENDSKVSL

-576 QRTIDES
+576 QKTIDES
-583 GTKGIEEE
+583 GNKGIEEE

-600 KTKKILNISTSLTR
+600 RAKKNLNISTSLTR

-627 FIDELDEDFI
+627 FIDELDADLI
-637 KNINHISEHTDPF
+637 KNISHVSEHTNPF
-650 NNNFDEYNQD
+650 SNNVLDEYNQD
-660 DSFVMKKPKFIGS
+660 SDFVAKKPKSIG
-673 NKYISSNYDKSSSF
+673 YNYDEDANYQ
-687 KTVMEIEAEENVR
+687 TVLDIEAEENVR

-707 LSIGQKVEHEKFGI
+707 LKIGQKVEHEKFGF
-721 GTVKHVDGTKVHVD
+721 GTIKHVDGSKVHVD
-735 FDAHGVKKLISNFLN
+735 FDNHGIKKLISDFLS

>member
-600 KTKKILNISTSLTR
+600 RAKKILNISTSLTR

>member
-1 MSSAPQYLTLLNPK
+1 MSTAPEYLSLLNPK
-15 QLEAVKSIEGPN
+15 QLEAVESIQGPN

-48 LDQNAAQP
+48 LDQNVAQP

-66 KAAREMGERI
+66 KAAREMAERV
-76 QSLIPN
+76 QKLIPN
-82 RFDKMPWMGTFHSL
+82 RFDRMPWMGTFHSL

-119 DDQIALIKQILKSES
+119 DDQVALIKQILKSEG
-134 LDQSQISPKYVQA
+134 LDQSQISPKYVQS
-147 KIDSWKNKA
+147 KIDNWKNKA
-156 LNPNDINSQHLDSF
+156 LNPNDINAQHLDSF

-207 EDIHKRYSNNF
+207 EDILKRYSNNF
-218 KFILVDEYQDTNAA
+218 KFILVDEYQDTNTA

-237 KMLAS
+237 KLLS
-242 HHRNICCVG
+242 SYHHNICCVG

-262 AQADNMLKFEKENPS
+262 AQADNMLKFEKENKN

-299 LISHNEMRLG
+299 LISYNELRLG
-309 KELYSKQGDGNKINI
+309 KELYSEQGDGNKINI

-343 YSKDQPN
+343 YSQKQPN

-374 SVPYRIIGGIRFYER
+374 SVPYRIVGGIRFYER

-412 RALLVPKRG
+412 RALMIPKRG

-435 DKSLSLFKAAQA
+435 DKSLSLYQA
-447 LAGSDELP
+447 SQLLAGSDEIP
-455 KKAKASLEVF
+455 KKASASLLSF
-465 IHLIERCTLMTSSK
+465 IDLIDRCTAMTASK

-516 ILAMDDY
+516 IVAMDDY
-523 ASIEEFLEHIS
+523 ASIEEFLEHIA
-534 LVSAVDT
+534 LVSAVDET
-541 TSNDTKVSL
+541 QNDSKVSL

-576 QRTIDES
+576 QKTIDES
-583 GTKGIEEE
+583 GNKGIEEE

-600 KTKKILNISTSLTR
+600 RAKKNLNISTSLTR

-627 FIDELDEDFI
+627 FIDELDDNLI
-637 KNINHISEHTDPF
+637 KNVSHISEHTNPF
-650 NNNFDEYNQD
+650 NNNSFDEYNQD
-660 DSFVMKKPKFIGS
+660 SDFLPKKPKYIGS
-673 NKYISSNYDKSSSF
+673 NVNNESSF
-687 KTVMEIEAEENVR
+687 KTVMDIEAEENVR
-700 DINEDIM
+700 DINDDIM
-707 LSIGQKVEHEKFGI
+707 LKIGQKVEHEKFGFGI
-721 GTVKHVDGTKVHVD
+721 IKHVDGPKVHVD
-735 FDAHGVKKLISNFLN
+735 FENHGVKKLISDFLS

>member
-1 MSSAPQYLTLLNPK
+1 MSTAPEYLSLLNPK
-15 QLEAVKSIEGPN
+15 QLEAVESIQGPN

-48 LDQNAAQP
+48 LDQNVAQP

-66 KAAREMGERI
+66 KAAREMAERV
-76 QSLIPN
+76 QKLIPN
-82 RFDKMPWMGTFHSL
+82 RFDRMPWMGTFHSL

-119 DDQIALIKQILKSES
+119 DDQVALIKQILKSEG
-134 LDQSQISPKYVQA
+134 LDQSQISPKYVQS
-147 KIDSWKNKA
+147 KIDNWKNKA
-156 LNPNDINSQHLDSF
+156 LNPNDINAQHLDSF

-207 EDIHKRYSNNF
+207 VDILKRYSNNF
-218 KFILVDEYQDTNAA
+218 KFILVDEYQDTNTA

-237 KMLAS
+237 KLLS
-242 HHRNICCVG
+242 SCHHNICCVG

-262 AQADNMLKFEKENPS
+262 AQADNMLKFEKENKN

-299 LISHNEMRLG
+299 LISYNELRLG
-309 KELYSKQGDGNKINI
+309 KELYSEQGDGNKINI

-343 YSKDQPN
+343 YSQTQPN

-374 SVPYRIIGGIRFYER
+374 SVPYRIVGGIRFYER

-412 RALLVPKRG
+412 RALMIPKRG

-435 DKSLSLFKAAQA
+435 DKSLSLYQA
-447 LAGSDELP
+447 SQLLAGSDEIP
-455 KKAKASLEVF
+455 KKASASLLSF
-465 IHLIERCTLMTSSK
+465 IDLIDRCTAMTASK

-516 ILAMDDY
+516 IVAMDDY
-523 ASIEEFLEHIS
+523 ASIEEFLEHIA
-534 LVSAVDT
+534 LVSAVDET
-541 TSNDTKVSL
+541 QNDSKVSL

-576 QRTIDES
+576 QKTIDEL
-583 GTKGIEEE
+583 GNKGIEEE

-600 KTKKILNISTSLTR
+600 RAKKNLNISTSLTR

-627 FIDELDEDFI
+627 FIDELDDNLI
-637 KNINHISEHTDPF
+637 KNVSHISEHTNPF
-650 NNNFDEYNQD
+650 NNNNFDEYNQD
-660 DSFVMKKPKFIGS
+660 SDFLPKKHKYIGS
-673 NKYISSNYDKSSSF
+673 NVNNESSF
-687 KTVMEIEAEENVR
+687 KTVMDIEAEENVR
-700 DINEDIM
+700 DINDDIM
-707 LSIGQKVEHEKFGI
+707 LKIGQKVEHEKFGFGI
-721 GTVKHVDGTKVHVD
+721 IKHVDGPKVHVD
-735 FDAHGVKKLISNFLN
+735 FENHGVKKLISDFLS

>member
-1 MSSAPQYLTLLNPK
+1 MSTAPEYLSLLNPK
-15 QLEAVKSIEGPN
+15 QLEAVESIQGPN

-48 LDQNAAQP
+48 LDQNVAQP

-66 KAAREMGERI
+66 KAAREMAERV
-76 QSLIPN
+76 QKLIPN
-82 RFDKMPWMGTFHSL
+82 RFDRMPWMGTFHSL

-119 DDQIALIKQILKSES
+119 DDQVALIKQILKSEG
-134 LDQSQISPKYVQA
+134 LDQSQISPKYVQS
-147 KIDSWKNKA
+147 KIDNWKNKA
-156 LNPNDINSQHLDSF
+156 LNPNDINAQHLDSF

-207 EDIHKRYSNNF
+207 EDILKRYSNNF
-218 KFILVDEYQDTNAA
+218 KFILVDEYQDTNTA

-237 KMLAS
+237 KLLS
-242 HHRNICCVG
+242 SFHHNICCVG

-262 AQADNMLKFEKENPS
+262 AQADNMLKFEKENKN

-299 LISHNEMRLG
+299 LISYNDLRLG
-309 KELYSKQGDGNKINI
+309 KELYSEQGDGNKINI

-343 YSKDQPN
+343 YSQKQPN

-374 SVPYRIIGGIRFYER
+374 SVPYRIVGGIRFYER

-412 RALLVPKRG
+412 RALMIPKRG

-435 DKSLSLFKAAQA
+435 DKSLSLYQA
-447 LAGSDELP
+447 SQLLAGSDEIP
-455 KKAKASLEVF
+455 KKASASLLSF
-465 IHLIERCTLMTSSK
+465 IDLIDRCTAMTASK

-516 ILAMDDY
+516 IVAMDDY
-523 ASIEEFLEHIS
+523 ASIEEFLEHIA
-534 LVSAVDT
+534 LVSAVDET
-541 TSNDTKVSL
+541 QNDSKVSL

-576 QRTIDES
+576 QKTIDES
-583 GTKGIEEE
+583 GNKGIEEE

-600 KTKKILNISTSLTR
+600 RAKKNLNISTSLTR

-627 FIDELDEDFI
+627 FIDELDDNLI
-637 KNINHISEHTDPF
+637 KNVSHISEHTNPLN

-660 DSFVMKKPKFIGS
+660 SDFLPKKPKFIGS
-673 NKYISSNYDKSSSF
+673 NVNNESNF
-687 KTVMEIEAEENVR
+687 KTVMDIEAEENVR
-700 DINEDIM
+700 DINDDIM
-707 LSIGQKVEHEKFGI
+707 LKIGQKVEHEKFGFGI
-721 GTVKHVDGTKVHVD
+721 IKHVDGPKVHVD
-735 FDAHGVKKLISNFLN
+735 FENHGVKKLISDFLS

>member
-1 MSSAPQYLTLLNPK
+1 MSTTPEYLSLLNPK
-15 QLEAVKSIEGPN
+15 QLEAVESIQGPN

-48 LDQNAAQP
+48 LDQNVAQP

-66 KAAREMGERI
+66 KAAREMAERV
-76 QSLIPN
+76 QKLIPN
-82 RFDKMPWMGTFHSL
+82 RFDRMPWMGTFHSL

-119 DDQIALIKQILKSES
+119 DDQVALIKQILKSEG
-134 LDQSQISPKYVQA
+134 LDQSQISPKYVQS
-147 KIDSWKNKA
+147 KIDNWKNKA
-156 LNPNDINSQHLDSF
+156 LNPNDINAQHLDSF

-207 EDIHKRYSNNF
+207 EDILKRYSNNF
-218 KFILVDEYQDTNAA
+218 KFILVDEYQDTNTA

-237 KMLAS
+237 KLLS
-242 HHRNICCVG
+242 SYHHNICCVG

-262 AQADNMLKFEKENPS
+262 AQADNMLKFEKENKN

-299 LISHNEMRLG
+299 LISYNELRLG
-309 KELYSKQGDGNKINI
+309 KELYSEQGDGNKINI

-343 YSKDQPN
+343 YSQTQPN

-374 SVPYRIIGGIRFYER
+374 SVPYRIVGGIRFYER

-412 RALLVPKRG
+412 RALMIPKRG

-435 DKSLSLFKAAQA
+435 DKSLSLYQA
-447 LAGSDELP
+447 SQLLAGSDEIP
-455 KKAKASLEVF
+455 KKASASLLSF
-465 IHLIERCTLMTSSK
+465 IDLIDRCTAMTASK

-516 ILAMDDY
+516 IVAMDDY
-523 ASIEEFLEHIS
+523 ASIEEFLEHIA
-534 LVSAVDT
+534 LVSAVDET
-541 TSNDTKVSL
+541 QNDSKVSL

-576 QRTIDES
+576 QKTIDES
-583 GTKGIEEE
+583 GNKGIEEE

-600 KTKKILNISTSLTR
+600 RAKKNLNISTSLTR

-627 FIDELDEDFI
+627 FIDELDDNLI
-637 KNINHISEHTDPF
+637 KNVSHISEHTNPLN

-660 DSFVMKKPKFIGS
+660 SDFLPKKPKYIGS
-673 NKYISSNYDKSSSF
+673 NVNNESSF
-687 KTVMEIEAEENVR
+687 KTVMDIEAEENVR
-700 DINEDIM
+700 DINDDIM
-707 LSIGQKVEHEKFGI
+707 LKIGQKVEHEKFGFGI
-721 GTVKHVDGTKVHVD
+721 IKHVDGPKVHVD
-735 FDAHGVKKLISNFLN
+735 FENHGVKKLISDFLS

>member
-1 MSSAPQYLTLLNPK
+1 MSTAPEYLSLLNPK
-15 QLEAVKSIEGPN
+15 QLEAVESIQGPN

-48 LDQNAAQP
+48 LDQNVAQP

-66 KAAREMGERI
+66 KAAREMAERV
-76 QSLIPN
+76 QKLIPN
-82 RFDKMPWMGTFHSL
+82 RFDRMPWMGTFHSL

-119 DDQIALIKQILKSES
+119 DDQVALIKQILKSEG
-134 LDQSQISPKYVQA
+134 LDQSQISPKYVQS
-147 KIDSWKNKA
+147 KIDNWKNKA
-156 LNPNDINSQHLDSF
+156 LNPNDINAQHLDSF

-207 EDIHKRYSNNF
+207 EDILKRYSNNF
-218 KFILVDEYQDTNAA
+218 KFILVDEYQDTNTA

-237 KMLAS
+237 KLLS
-242 HHRNICCVG
+242 SYHHNICCVG

-262 AQADNMLKFEKENPS
+262 AQADNMLKFEKENKN

-299 LISHNEMRLG
+299 LISYNELRLG
-309 KELYSKQGDGNKINI
+309 KELYSEQGDGSKINI

-343 YSKDQPN
+343 YSQTQPN

-374 SVPYRIIGGIRFYER
+374 SVPYRIVGGIRFYER

-412 RALLVPKRG
+412 RALMIPKRG

-435 DKSLSLFKAAQA
+435 DKSLSLYQA
-447 LAGSDELP
+447 SQLLAGSDEIP
-455 KKAKASLEVF
+455 KKASASLLSF
-465 IHLIERCTLMTSSK
+465 IDLIDRCTALTASK

-516 ILAMDDY
+516 IVAMDDY
-523 ASIEEFLEHIS
+523 ASIEEFLEHIA
-534 LVSAVDT
+534 LVSAVDET
-541 TSNDTKVSL
+541 QNDSKVSL

-576 QRTIDES
+576 QKTIDES
-583 GTKGIEEE
+583 GNKGIEEE

-600 KTKKILNISTSLTR
+600 RAKKNLNISTSLTR

-627 FIDELDEDFI
+627 FIDELDDNLI
-637 KNINHISEHTDPF
+637 KNVSHISEHTNPF
-650 NNNFDEYNQD
+650 NNNNFDEYNQD
-660 DSFVMKKPKFIGS
+660 SDFLPKKPKYIGS
-673 NKYISSNYDKSSSF
+673 NVNNESSF
-687 KTVMEIEAEENVR
+687 KTVMDIEAEENVR
-700 DINEDIM
+700 DINDDIM
-707 LSIGQKVEHEKFGI
+707 LKIGQKVEHEKFGFGI
-721 GTVKHVDGTKVHVD
+721 IKHVDGPKVHVD
-735 FDAHGVKKLISNFLN
+735 FENHGVKKLISDFLS

>member
-465 IHLIERCTLMTSSK
+465 IDLIERCTLMTSSK

-504 NALSKIENIKEL
+504 NALSKVENIKEL

-600 KTKKILNISTSLTR
+600 RAKKILNISTSLTR

>member
-1 MSSAPQYLTLLNPK
+1 MSTAPEYLSLLNPK
-15 QLEAVKSIEGPN
+15 QLEAVESIQGPN

-48 LDQNAAQP
+48 LDQNVAQP

-66 KAAREMGERI
+66 KAAREMAERV
-76 QSLIPN
+76 QKLIPN
-82 RFDKMPWMGTFHSL
+82 RFDRMPWMGTFHSL

-119 DDQIALIKQILKSES
+119 DDQVALIKQILKSEG
-134 LDQSQISPKYVQA
+134 LDQSQISPKYVQS
-147 KIDSWKNKA
+147 KIDNWKNKA
-156 LNPNDINSQHLDSF
+156 LNPNDINAQHLDSF

-207 EDIHKRYSNNF
+207 EDILKRYSNNF
-218 KFILVDEYQDTNAA
+218 KFILVDEYQDTNTA

-237 KMLAS
+237 KLLS
-242 HHRNICCVG
+242 SYHHNICCVG

-262 AQADNMLKFEKENPS
+262 AQADNMLKFEKENKN

-299 LISHNEMRLG
+299 LISYNELRLG
-309 KELYSKQGDGNKINI
+309 KELYSEQGDGSKINI

-343 YSKDQPN
+343 YSQTQPN

-374 SVPYRIIGGIRFYER
+374 SVPYRIVGGIRFYER

-412 RALLVPKRG
+412 RALMIPKRG
-421 IGDKSFGKIISLAK
+421 IGDKSFGKIIALAK
-435 DKSLSLFKAAQA
+435 DKSLSLYQA
-447 LAGSDELP
+447 SQLLAGSDEIP
-455 KKAKASLEVF
+455 KKASASLLSF
-465 IHLIERCTLMTSSK
+465 IDLIDRCTALTASK

-516 ILAMDDY
+516 IVAMDDY
-523 ASIEEFLEHIS
+523 ASIEEFLEHIA
-534 LVSAVDT
+534 LVSAVDET
-541 TSNDTKVSL
+541 QNDSKVSL

-576 QRTIDES
+576 QKTIDES
-583 GTKGIEEE
+583 GNKGIEEE

-600 KTKKILNISTSLTR
+600 RAKKNLNISTSLTR

-627 FIDELDEDFI
+627 FIDELDDNLI
-637 KNINHISEHTDPF
+637 KNISHISEHTNPF
-650 NNNFDEYNQD
+650 NNNNFDEYNQD
-660 DSFVMKKPKFIGS
+660 SDFLPKKHKYIGS
-673 NKYISSNYDKSSSF
+673 NVNNESSF
-687 KTVMEIEAEENVR
+687 KTVMDIEAEENVR
-700 DINEDIM
+700 DINDDIM
-707 LSIGQKVEHEKFGI
+707 LKIGQKVEHEKFGFGI
-721 GTVKHVDGTKVHVD
+721 IKHVDGPKVHVD
-735 FDAHGVKKLISNFLN
+735 FENHGVKKLISDFLS

>member
-1 MSSAPQYLTLLNPK
+1 MSTAPEYLSLLNPK
-15 QLEAVKSIEGPN
+15 QLEAVESIQGPN

-48 LDQNAAQP
+48 LDSNVAQP

-66 KAAREMGERI
+66 KAAREMAERV
-76 QSLIPN
+76 QKLIPN
-82 RFDKMPWMGTFHSL
+82 RFDRMPWMGTFHSL

-119 DDQIALIKQILKSES
+119 DDQVALIKQILKSEG
-134 LDQSQISPKYVQA
+134 LDQSQISPKYVQS
-147 KIDSWKNKA
+147 KIDNWKNKA
-156 LNPNDINSQHLDSF
+156 LNPNDINAQHLDSF

-207 EDIHKRYSNNF
+207 VDILKRYSNNF
-218 KFILVDEYQDTNAA
+218 KFILVDEYQDTNTA

-237 KMLAS
+237 KLLS
-242 HHRNICCVG
+242 SYHHNICCVG

-262 AQADNMLKFEKENPS
+262 AQADNMLKFEKENKN

-299 LISHNEMRLG
+299 LISYNELRLG
-309 KELYSKQGDGNKINI
+309 KELYSEQGDGNKINI

-343 YSKDQPN
+343 YSQTQPN

-374 SVPYRIIGGIRFYER
+374 SVPYRIVGGIRFYER

-412 RALLVPKRG
+412 RALMIPKRG

-435 DKSLSLFKAAQA
+435 DKSLSLYQA
-447 LAGSDELP
+447 SQLLAGSDEIP
-455 KKAKASLEVF
+455 KKASASLLSF
-465 IHLIERCTLMTSSK
+465 IDLIDRCTALTASK

-516 ILAMDDY
+516 IVAMDDY
-523 ASIEEFLEHIS
+523 ASIEEFLEHIA
-534 LVSAVDT
+534 LVSAVDET
-541 TSNDTKVSL
+541 QNDSKVSL

-576 QRTIDES
+576 QKTIDEL
-583 GTKGIEEE
+583 GNKGIEEE

-600 KTKKILNISTSLTR
+600 RAKKNLNISTSLTR

-627 FIDELDEDFI
+627 FIDELDDNLI
-637 KNINHISEHTDPF
+637 KNVSHISEHTNPF
-650 NNNFDEYNQD
+650 NNNNFDEYNQD
-660 DSFVMKKPKFIGS
+660 SDFLPKKHKYIGS
-673 NKYISSNYDKSSSF
+673 NVNNESSF
-687 KTVMEIEAEENVR
+687 KTVMDIEAEENVR
-700 DINEDIM
+700 DINDDIM
-707 LSIGQKVEHEKFGI
+707 LKIGQKVEHEKFGFGI
-721 GTVKHVDGTKVHVD
+721 IKHVDGPKVHVD
-735 FDAHGVKKLISNFLN
+735 FENHGVKKLISDFLS

>member
-1 MSSAPQYLTLLNPK
+1 MSTAPEYLSLLNPK
-15 QLEAVKSIEGPN
+15 QLEAVESIQGPN

-48 LDQNAAQP
+48 LDQNVAQP

-66 KAAREMGERI
+66 KAAREMAERV
-76 QSLIPN
+76 QKLIPN
-82 RFDKMPWMGTFHSL
+82 RFDRMPWMGTFHSL

-119 DDQIALIKQILKSES
+119 DDQVALIKQILKSEG
-134 LDQSQISPKYVQA
+134 LDQSQISPKYVQS
-147 KIDSWKNKA
+147 KIDNWKNKA
-156 LNPNDINSQHLDSF
+156 LNPNDINAQHLDSF

-207 EDIHKRYSNNF
+207 EDILKRYSNNF
-218 KFILVDEYQDTNAA
+218 KFILVDEYQDTNTA

-237 KMLAS
+237 KLLS
-242 HHRNICCVG
+242 SYHHNICCVG

-262 AQADNMLKFEKENPS
+262 AQADNMLKFEKENKN

-299 LISHNEMRLG
+299 LISYNELRLG
-309 KELYSKQGDGNKINI
+309 KELYSEQGDGNKINI

-343 YSKDQPN
+343 YSQKQPN

-374 SVPYRIIGGIRFYER
+374 SVPYRIVGGIRFYER

-412 RALLVPKRG
+412 RALMIPKRG

-435 DKSLSLFKAAQA
+435 DKSLSLYQA
-447 LAGSDELP
+447 SQLLAGSDEIP
-455 KKAKASLEVF
+455 KKASASLLSF
-465 IHLIERCTLMTSSK
+465 IDLIDRCTAMTASK

-516 ILAMDDY
+516 IVAMDDY
-523 ASIEEFLEHIS
+523 ASIEEFLEHIA
-534 LVSAVDT
+534 LVSAVDET
-541 TSNDTKVSL
+541 QNDSKVSL

-576 QRTIDES
+576 QKTIDES
-583 GTKGIEEE
+583 GNKGIEEE

-600 KTKKILNISTSLTR
+600 RAKKNLNISTSLTR

-627 FIDELDEDFI
+627 FIDELDDNLI
-637 KNINHISEHTDPF
+637 KNVSHISEHTNPF
-650 NNNFDEYNQD
+650 NNNNFDEYNQD
-660 DSFVMKKPKFIGS
+660 SDFLPKKPKYIGS
-673 NKYISSNYDKSSSF
+673 NVNNESSF
-687 KTVMEIEAEENVR
+687 KTVMDIEAEENVR
-700 DINEDIM
+700 DINDDIM
-707 LSIGQKVEHEKFGI
+707 LKIGQKVEHEKFGFGI
-721 GTVKHVDGTKVHVD
+721 IKHVDGPKVHVD
-735 FDAHGVKKLISNFLN
+735 FENHGVKKLISDFLS

>member
-1 MSSAPQYLTLLNPK
+1 MSTAPEYLSLLNPK
-15 QLEAVKSIEGPN
+15 QLEAVESIQGPN

-48 LDQNAAQP
+48 LDQNVAQP

-66 KAAREMGERI
+66 KAAREMAERV
-76 QSLIPN
+76 QKLIPN
-82 RFDKMPWMGTFHSL
+82 RFDRMPWMGTFHSL

-119 DDQIALIKQILKSES
+119 DDQVALIKQILKSEG
-134 LDQSQISPKYVQA
+134 LDQSQISPKYVQS
-147 KIDSWKNKA
+147 KIDNWKNKA
-156 LNPNDINSQHLDSF
+156 LNPNDINAQHLDSF

-207 EDIHKRYSNNF
+207 EDILKRYSNNF
-218 KFILVDEYQDTNAA
+218 KFILVDEYQDTNTA

-237 KMLAS
+237 KLLS
-242 HHRNICCVG
+242 SYHHNICCVG

-262 AQADNMLKFEKENPS
+262 AQADNMLKFEKENKN

-299 LISHNEMRLG
+299 LISYNELRLG
-309 KELYSKQGDGNKINI
+309 KELYSEQGDGNKISI

-343 YSKDQPN
+343 YSQTQPN

-374 SVPYRIIGGIRFYER
+374 SVPYRIVGGIRFYER

-412 RALLVPKRG
+412 RALMIPKRG
-421 IGDKSFGKIISLAK
+421 IGDKSFGKIIALAK
-435 DKSLSLFKAAQA
+435 DKSLSLYQA
-447 LAGSDELP
+447 SQLLAGSDEIP
-455 KKAKASLEVF
+455 KKASASLLSF
-465 IHLIERCTLMTSSK
+465 IDLIDRCTAMTASK

-516 ILAMDDY
+516 IVAMDDY
-523 ASIEEFLEHIS
+523 ASIEEFLEHIA
-534 LVSAVDT
+534 LVSAVDET
-541 TSNDTKVSL
+541 QNDSKVSL

-576 QRTIDES
+576 QKTIDEL
-583 GTKGIEEE
+583 GNKGIEEE

-600 KTKKILNISTSLTR
+600 RAKKNLNISTSLTR

-627 FIDELDEDFI
+627 FIDELDDNLI
-637 KNINHISEHTDPF
+637 KNVSHISEHTNPF
-650 NNNFDEYNQD
+650 NNNNFDEYNQD
-660 DSFVMKKPKFIGS
+660 SDFLPKKPKYIGS
-673 NKYISSNYDKSSSF
+673 NVNNESSF
-687 KTVMEIEAEENVR
+687 KTVMDIEAEENVR
-700 DINEDIM
+700 DINDDIM
-707 LSIGQKVEHEKFGI
+707 LKIGQKVEHEKFGFGI
-721 GTVKHVDGTKVHVD
+721 IKHVDGPKVHVD
-735 FDAHGVKKLISNFLN
+735 FENHGVKKLISDFLS

>member
-1 MSSAPQYLTLLNPK
+1 MSTTPEYLSLLNPK
-15 QLEAVKSIEGPN
+15 QLEAVESIQGPN

-48 LDQNAAQP
+48 LDQNVAQP

-66 KAAREMGERI
+66 KAAREMAERV
-76 QSLIPN
+76 QKLIPN
-82 RFDKMPWMGTFHSL
+82 RFDRMPWMGTFHSL

-119 DDQIALIKQILKSES
+119 DDQVALIKQILKSEG
-134 LDQSQISPKYVQA
+134 LDQSQISPKYVQS
-147 KIDSWKNKA
+147 KIDNWKNKA
-156 LNPNDINSQHLDSF
+156 LNPNDINAQHLDSF

-207 EDIHKRYSNNF
+207 EDILKRYSNNF
-218 KFILVDEYQDTNAA
+218 KFILVDEYQDTNTA

-237 KMLAS
+237 KLLS
-242 HHRNICCVG
+242 SFHHNICCVG

-262 AQADNMLKFEKENPS
+262 AQADNMLKFEKENKN

-299 LISHNEMRLG
+299 LISYNELRLG
-309 KELYSKQGDGNKINI
+309 KELYSEQGDGNKINI

-343 YSKDQPN
+343 YSQTQPN

-374 SVPYRIIGGIRFYER
+374 SVPYRIVGGIRFYER

-412 RALLVPKRG
+412 RALMIPKRG

-435 DKSLSLFKAAQA
+435 DKSLSLYQA
-447 LAGSDELP
+447 SQLLAGSDEIP
-455 KKAKASLEVF
+455 KKASASLLSF
-465 IHLIERCTLMTSSK
+465 IDLIDRCTAMTASK

-516 ILAMDDY
+516 IVAMDDY
-523 ASIEEFLEHIS
+523 ASIEEFLEHIA
-534 LVSAVDT
+534 LVSAVDET
-541 TSNDTKVSL
+541 QNDSKVSL

-576 QRTIDES
+576 QKTIDES
-583 GTKGIEEE
+583 GNKGIEEE

-600 KTKKILNISTSLTR
+600 RAKKNLNISTSLTR

-627 FIDELDEDFI
+627 FIDELDDNLI
-637 KNINHISEHTDPF
+637 KNVSHISEHTNPF
-650 NNNFDEYNQD
+650 NNNNFDEYNQD
-660 DSFVMKKPKFIGS
+660 SDFLPKKPKYIGS
-673 NKYISSNYDKSSSF
+673 NVNNESSF
-687 KTVMEIEAEENVR
+687 KTVMDIEAEENVR
-700 DINEDIM
+700 DINDDIM
-707 LSIGQKVEHEKFGI
+707 LKIGQKVEHEKFGFGI
-721 GTVKHVDGTKVHVD
+721 IKHVDGPKVHVD
-735 FDAHGVKKLISNFLN
+735 FENHGVKKLISDFLS

>member
-1 MSSAPQYLTLLNPK
+1 MSTAPEYLSLLNPK
-15 QLEAVKSIEGPN
+15 QLEAVESIQGPN

-48 LDQNAAQP
+48 LDQNVAQP

-66 KAAREMGERI
+66 KAAREMAERV
-76 QSLIPN
+76 QKLIPN
-82 RFDKMPWMGTFHSL
+82 RFDRMPWMGTFHSL

-119 DDQIALIKQILKSES
+119 DDQVALIKQILKSEG
-134 LDQSQISPKYVQA
+134 LDQSQISPKYVQS
-147 KIDSWKNKA
+147 KIDNWKNKA
-156 LNPNDINSQHLDSF
+156 LNPNDINAQHLDSF

-207 EDIHKRYSNNF
+207 EDILKRYSNNF
-218 KFILVDEYQDTNAA
+218 KFILVDEYQDTNTA

-237 KMLAS
+237 KLLS
-242 HHRNICCVG
+242 SFHHNICCVG

-262 AQADNMLKFEKENPS
+262 AQADNMLKFEKENKN

-299 LISHNEMRLG
+299 LISYNELRLG
-309 KELYSKQGDGNKINI
+309 KELYSEQGDGSKINI

-343 YSKDQPN
+343 YSQTQPN

-374 SVPYRIIGGIRFYER
+374 SVPYRIVGGIRFYER

-412 RALLVPKRG
+412 RALMIPKRG

-435 DKSLSLFKAAQA
+435 DKSLSLYQA
-447 LAGSDELP
+447 SQLLAGSDEIP
-455 KKAKASLEVF
+455 KKASASLLSF
-465 IHLIERCTLMTSSK
+465 IDLIDRCTAMTASK

-516 ILAMDDY
+516 IVAMDDY
-523 ASIEEFLEHIS
+523 ASIEEFLEHIA
-534 LVSAVDT
+534 LVSAVDET
-541 TSNDTKVSL
+541 QNDSKVSL

-576 QRTIDES
+576 QKTIDES
-583 GTKGIEEE
+583 GNKGIEEE

-600 KTKKILNISTSLTR
+600 RAKKNLNISTSLTR

-627 FIDELDEDFI
+627 FIDELDDNLI
-637 KNINHISEHTDPF
+637 KNISHISEHTNPF
-650 NNNFDEYNQD
+650 NNNNFDEYNQD
-660 DSFVMKKPKFIGS
+660 SDFLPKKPKYIGS
-673 NKYISSNYDKSSSF
+673 NVNNESSF
-687 KTVMEIEAEENVR
+687 KTVMDIEAEENVR
-700 DINEDIM
+700 DINDDIM
-707 LSIGQKVEHEKFGI
+707 LKIGQKVEHEKFGFGVI
-721 GTVKHVDGTKVHVD
+721 KHVDGPKVHVD
-735 FDAHGVKKLISNFLN
+735 FENHGVKKLISDFLS

>member
-1 MSSAPQYLTLLNPK
+1 MSTAPEYLSLLNPK
-15 QLEAVKSIEGPN
+15 QLEAVESIQGPN

-48 LDQNAAQP
+48 LDQNVAQP

-66 KAAREMGERI
+66 KAAREMAERV
-76 QSLIPN
+76 QKLIPN
-82 RFDKMPWMGTFHSL
+82 RFDRMPWMGTFHSL

-119 DDQIALIKQILKSES
+119 DDQVALIKQILKSEG
-134 LDQSQISPKYVQA
+134 LDQSQISPKYVQS
-147 KIDSWKNKA
+147 KIDNWKNKA
-156 LNPNDINSQHLDSF
+156 LNPNDINAQHLDSF

-207 EDIHKRYSNNF
+207 EDILKRYSNNF
-218 KFILVDEYQDTNAA
+218 KFILVDEYQDTNTA

-237 KMLAS
+237 KLLS
-242 HHRNICCVG
+242 SFHHNICCVG

-262 AQADNMLKFEKENPS
+262 AQADNMLKFEKENKN

-299 LISHNEMRLG
+299 LISYNELRLG
-309 KELYSKQGDGNKINI
+309 KELYSEQGDGNKINI

-343 YSKDQPN
+343 YSQKQPN

-374 SVPYRIIGGIRFYER
+374 SVPYRIVGGIRFYER

-412 RALLVPKRG
+412 RALMIPKRG

-435 DKSLSLFKAAQA
+435 DKSLSLYQA
-447 LAGSDELP
+447 SQLLAGSDEIP
-455 KKAKASLEVF
+455 KKASASLLSF
-465 IHLIERCTLMTSSK
+465 IDLIDRCTAMTASK

-516 ILAMDDY
+516 IVAMDDY
-523 ASIEEFLEHIS
+523 ASIEEFLEHIA
-534 LVSAVDT
+534 LVSAVDET
-541 TSNDTKVSL
+541 QNDSKVSL

-576 QRTIDES
+576 QKTIDES
-583 GTKGIEEE
+583 GNKGIEEE

-600 KTKKILNISTSLTR
+600 RAKKNLNISTSLTR

-627 FIDELDEDFI
+627 FIDELDDNLI
-637 KNINHISEHTDPF
+637 KNVSHISEHTNPLN

-660 DSFVMKKPKFIGS
+660 SDFLPKKPKFIGS
-673 NKYISSNYDKSSSF
+673 NVNNESNF
-687 KTVMEIEAEENVR
+687 KTVMDIEAEENVR
-700 DINEDIM
+700 DINDDIM
-707 LSIGQKVEHEKFGI
+707 LKIGQKVEHEKFGFGI
-721 GTVKHVDGTKVHVD
+721 IKHVDGPKVHVD
-735 FDAHGVKKLISNFLN
+735 FENHGVKKLISDFLS

>member
-1 MSSAPQYLTLLNPK
+1 MSTAPEYLSLLNPK
-15 QLEAVKSIEGPN
+15 QLEAVESIQGPN

-48 LDQNAAQP
+48 LDQNVAQP

-66 KAAREMGERI
+66 KAAREMAERV
-76 QSLIPN
+76 QKLIPN
-82 RFDKMPWMGTFHSL
+82 RFDRMPWMGTFHSL

-119 DDQIALIKQILKSES
+119 DDQVALIKQILKSEG
-134 LDQSQISPKYVQA
+134 LDQSQISPKYVQS
-147 KIDSWKNKA
+147 KIDNWKNKA
-156 LNPNDINSQHLDSF
+156 LNPNDINAQHLDSF

-207 EDIHKRYSNNF
+207 VDILKRYSNNF
-218 KFILVDEYQDTNAA
+218 KFILVDEYQDTNTA

-237 KMLAS
+237 KLLS
-242 HHRNICCVG
+242 SCHHNICCVG

-262 AQADNMLKFEKENPS
+262 AQADNMLKFEKENKN

-299 LISHNEMRLG
+299 LISYNELRLG
-309 KELYSKQGDGNKINI
+309 KELYSEQGDGSKINI

-343 YSKDQPN
+343 YSQTQPN

-374 SVPYRIIGGIRFYER
+374 SVPYRIVGGIRFYER

-412 RALLVPKRG
+412 RALMIPKRG
-421 IGDKSFGKIISLAK
+421 IGDKSFGKIIALAK
-435 DKSLSLFKAAQA
+435 DKSLSLYQA
-447 LAGSDELP
+447 SQLLAGSDEIP
-455 KKAKASLEVF
+455 KKASASLLSF
-465 IHLIERCTLMTSSK
+465 IDLIDRCTALTASK

-516 ILAMDDY
+516 IVAMDDY
-523 ASIEEFLEHIS
+523 ASIEEFLEHIA
-534 LVSAVDT
+534 LVSAVDET
-541 TSNDTKVSL
+541 QNDSKVSL

-576 QRTIDES
+576 QKTIDEL
-583 GTKGIEEE
+583 GNKGIEEE

-600 KTKKILNISTSLTR
+600 RAKKNLNISTSLTR

-627 FIDELDEDFI
+627 FIDELDDNLI
-637 KNINHISEHTDPF
+637 KNISHISEHTNPF
-650 NNNFDEYNQD
+650 NNNNFDEYNQD
-660 DSFVMKKPKFIGS
+660 SDFLPKKHKYIGS
-673 NKYISSNYDKSSSF
+673 NVNNESSF
-687 KTVMEIEAEENVR
+687 KTVMDIEAEENVR
-700 DINEDIM
+700 DINDDIM
-707 LSIGQKVEHEKFGI
+707 LKIGQKVEHEKFGFGI
-721 GTVKHVDGTKVHVD
+721 IKHVDGPKVHVD
-735 FDAHGVKKLISNFLN
+735 FENHGVKKLISDFLS

>member
-1 MSSAPQYLTLLNPK
+1 MSTAQEYLSLLNPK
-15 QLEAVKSIEGPN
+15 QLEAVESIQGPN

-48 LDQNAAQP
+48 LDQNVAQP

-66 KAAREMGERI
+66 KAAREMAERV
-76 QSLIPN
+76 QKLIPN
-82 RFDKMPWMGTFHSL
+82 RFDRMPWMGTFHSL

-119 DDQIALIKQILKSES
+119 DDQVALIKQILKSEG
-134 LDQSQISPKYVQA
+134 LDQSQISPKYVQS
-147 KIDSWKNKA
+147 KIDNWKNKA
-156 LNPNDINSQHLDSF
+156 LNPNDINAQHLDSF

-207 EDIHKRYSNNF
+207 VDILKRYSNNF
-218 KFILVDEYQDTNAA
+218 KFILVDEYQDTNTA

-237 KMLAS
+237 KLLS
-242 HHRNICCVG
+242 SFHHNICCVG

-262 AQADNMLKFEKENPS
+262 AQADNMLKFEKENKN

-299 LISHNEMRLG
+299 LISYNELRLG
-309 KELYSKQGDGNKINI
+309 KELYSEQGDGSKINI

-343 YSKDQPN
+343 YSQTQPN

-374 SVPYRIIGGIRFYER
+374 SVPYRIVGGIRFYER

-412 RALLVPKRG
+412 RALMIPKRG

-435 DKSLSLFKAAQA
+435 DKSLSLYQA
-447 LAGSDELP
+447 SQLLAGSDEIP
-455 KKAKASLEVF
+455 KKASASLLSF
-465 IHLIERCTLMTSSK
+465 IDLIDRCTAMTASK

-516 ILAMDDY
+516 IVAMDDY
-523 ASIEEFLEHIS
+523 ASIEEFLEHIA
-534 LVSAVDT
+534 LVSAVDET
-541 TSNDTKVSL
+541 QNDSKVSL

-576 QRTIDES
+576 QKTIDES
-583 GTKGIEEE
+583 GNKGIEEE

-600 KTKKILNISTSLTR
+600 RAKKNLNISTSLTR

-627 FIDELDEDFI
+627 FIDELDDNLI
-637 KNINHISEHTDPF
+637 KNVSHISEHTNPF
-650 NNNFDEYNQD
+650 NNNNFDEYNQD
-660 DSFVMKKPKFIGS
+660 SDFLPKKHKYIGS
-673 NKYISSNYDKSSSF
+673 NVNNESSF
-687 KTVMEIEAEENVR
+687 KTVMDIEAEENVR
-700 DINEDIM
+700 DINDDIM
-707 LSIGQKVEHEKFGI
+707 LKIGQKVEHEKFGFGI
-721 GTVKHVDGTKVHVD
+721 IKHVDGPKVHVD
-735 FDAHGVKKLISNFLN
+735 FENHGVKKLISDFLS